1 MTTAEPTPF
10 SPRFVRTAVHALR
23 TPLQTIHGF
32 AHLITQDMSV
42 ESFDQA
48 LGLVREDSTRLMAM
62 LDDLGW
68 RGRIAAGDL
77 ALDLRACDLDAL
89 LSRLAL
95 TFEHEHV
102 GHFIDLRA
110 RRLPAVHVDE
120 ERLVDVL
127 NAVLRQAARVSPP
140 GRLKVSA
147 RGVRRAVIVR
157 VSDAGPRVPS
167 RLRDAVF
174 RADLPVPRVWGWP
187 EAGLGLNLYVARA
200 LAKAMGGD
208 LTLEADGTPRSRRGN
223 AWVLQLPREEG
234 PHE

>member
-1 MTTAEPTPF
+1 MTAAEPNPF

-32 AHLITQDMSV
+32 AHLITQDMLV

-48 LGLVREDSTRLMAM
+48 LGLIREDSTRLMAM

-77 ALDLRACDLDAL
+77 ALDLRPCDLDAL

-127 NAVLRQAARVSPP
+127 NAVLRQSARVSPP
-140 GRLKVSA
+140 GRLTLNA
-147 RGVRRAVIVR
+147 RGDRRAVVVR
-157 VSDAGPRVPS
+157 VADAGPRIPA
-167 RLRDAVF
+167 RLREAVF
-174 RADLPVPRVWGWP
+174 RADQPVPRAWGWP

-200 LAKAMGGD
+200 LTRAMGGD
-208 LTLEADGTPRSRRGN
+208 LTLEAAGTPRSRRGN
-223 AWVLQLPREEG
+223 TWVIQLPREDRR
-234 PHE
+234 HE